1 MPIPFEIKKISS
13 NIINYGKIFKEDIID
28 TINSNINENEMYYII
43 AHKNHE
49 VLVGKVDKKNIKFY
63 SNQTI
68 EPEHILEI
76 RIFNEDKELH
86 IIKEDDYFI
95 WRLRVDNEEL
105 KKGIDEEIVE
115 VYDEKHFIL
124 GTRAEKYNDNW
135 SILLEE
141 RGSKIFVPFSIELF
155 NNKSKNSK
163 MYYIARNYISND
175 KLIRFEDARLIKL
188 EIEKGED

>member
-115 VYDEKHFIL
+115 VYDEKHFML

-141 RGSKIFVPFSIELF
+141 RGTKIFVPFSIELF
-155 NNKSKNSK
+155 NNKSKNSRCT
-163 MYYIARNYISND
+163 I
-175 KLIRFEDARLIKL
+175 
-188 EIEKGED
+188 

>member
-13 NIINYGKIFKEDIID
+13 NIINYGKISKQDIID
-28 TINSNINENEMYYII
+28 TINSNINENELYYII
-43 AHKNHE
+43 AHKNYE

-105 KKGIDEEIVE
+105 KKGIDEEIFE
-115 VYDEKHFIL
+115 VYDEKHFML

-141 RGSKIFVPFSIELF
+141 RGTKIFVPFSIELF